1 MNIDIQSLG
10 FSITAA
16 LSEHAKRRLQFVLTR
31 HSGCIQRVVM
41 RVGDE
46 NGPRGG
52 VDKFCRIQVYLIDA
66 PLAAVE
72 DIGCDL
78 YAVIDRATDRVCRV
92 VVKHLDKSRTGRRQ
106 VAAAP
111 MLQHAELDASLHS
124 TNFKGERT

>member
-16 LSEHAKRRLQFVLTR
+16 LAEHAKRRLQFVLTR
-31 HSGCIQRVVM
+31 RSDCIQRVVM

-66 PLAAVE
+66 HLAAVE

-78 YAVIDRATDRVCRV
+78 YAVIDRATDRVGRV
-92 VVKHLDKSRTGRRQ
+92 VVKHLDRSRIGRRQ
-106 VAAAP
+106 GADAP

-124 TNFKGERT
+124 TNFEGERA